1 MTTQSL
7 LEIDL
12 HLINGRTHKFIQ
24 NDPALAQRIL
34 RQISPKIFTQSSLV
48 VTGYNRSA
56 AYAGATLIGISLLM
70 ETIPE
75 ELLNTGPLPA
85 LPLEITQ
92 ADYEAKQSAM
102 LSAGGGQ
109 PPVSVLE
116 IEFTSGRRLWLEVP
130 MPPVTS
136 GMQERHLLHN
146 LFSMPGLLCRRLGGG
161 VSLWNGAQVASTAFT
176 PELDAPSNAWAAELV
191 R

>member
-1 MTTQSL
+1 MTTQRF

-24 NDPALAQRIL
+24 NDPVQARRIL
-34 RQISPKIFTQSSLV
+34 QQISPKIFAQPSLV
-48 VTGYNRSA
+48 ITGYNQSA

-70 ETIPE
+70 ERIPE
-75 ELLNTGPLPA
+75 ELLDSGPLPA

-92 ADYEAKQSAM
+92 AEYQARQSAM
-102 LSAGGGQ
+102 PAVGEGS
-109 PPVSVLE
+109 PPASVLE
-116 IEFTSGRRLWLEVP
+116 IEFTSGRRLWLEFP
-130 MPPVTS
+130 LPATTS
-136 GMQERHLLHN
+136 GLQERHLLHN

-161 VSLWNGAQVASTAFT
+161 VSLWNGMQVASCSFA